1 MEISSED
8 ALRLN
13 VLLANAPRAIRI
25 HESSMTLYGLLES
38 GESSVR
44 LNPSCGDEQYLKLIR
59 AFLSDRALGSPG
71 GYPFYL
77 QRWTRM
83 GRMREDSLERLL
95 LLGDPAAVFAVV
107 CAEGLTSEL
116 ARRAWWAA
124 EEAENARRMLQ
135 TREVVQSDTG
145 PMLARYLIEYLP
157 FESESETMVESVR
170 MALQPGLLEEDERL
184 ALWNK
189 ASRKIAYLVGFI
201 AADPDDLPEQLPP
214 RNDFS
219 LHQDRLGGMRA
230 GGNAL
235 SALMLKLLSGPG
247 QTYISTCRRI
257 LGKPTTQD
265 VVTTTLE
272 VLCTY
277 CSAAR
282 PDGDCASSID
292 QLLTEADDF
301 LGSAEAG
308 MILAQDQELAEELK
322 AVRILSG
329 LGQEVMRSLLGDS
342 SAIGSLMRRKLEPLL
357 TQATRQF
364 DILFGHQA

>member
-13 VLLANAPRAIRI
+13 VLLANTPQAIRI
-25 HESSMTLYGLLES
+25 HESSMILYGLLES
-38 GESSVR
+38 GESSVK
-44 LNPSCGDEQYLKLIR
+44 LNPSCSDEKYLKLIR

-95 LLGDPAAVFAVV
+95 LLGDSAAVFAVV

-145 PMLARYLIEYLP
+145 PLLARYLIEYLP

-170 MALQPGLLEEDERL
+170 MALQPGLLDEDERL
-184 ALWNK
+184 ALWKK
-189 ASRKIAYLVGFI
+189 ASRKTAYLVGFI
-201 AADPDDLPEQLPP
+201 AADPDDLPEPLPP
-214 RNDFS
+214 RDDFS
-219 LHQDRLGGMRA
+219 LHQDRMGGMGA
-230 GGNAL
+230 GGDAL

-277 CSAAR
+277 CGAAR
-282 PDGDCASSID
+282 PDGDDASSIA

-308 MILAQDQELAEELK
+308 MILAQDQELAEELI
-322 AVRILSG
+322 AARILSG
-329 LGQEVMRSLLGDS
+329 LGREVMRSLLGDS

-357 TQATRQF
+357 TQAKRQF
-364 DILFGHQA
+364 DILLGTNT

>member
-13 VLLANAPRAIRI
+13 VLLANRPLAIRI
-25 HESSMTLYGLLES
+25 HESSMTLYGLFES
-38 GESSVR
+38 GESSVS
-44 LNPSCGDEQYLKLIR
+44 LNPSCGDEKYLKLIR
-59 AFLSDRALGSPG
+59 SFLSERALGSPG

-83 GRMREDSLERLL
+83 GRMREESLERLL

-135 TREVVQSDTG
+135 TQEVVRSDTG
-145 PMLARYLIEYLP
+145 PLLARYLVEYLP
-157 FESESETMVESVR
+157 FESETETMVESVR
-170 MALQPGLLEEDERL
+170 MALQPGLLNENERL
-184 ALWNK
+184 ALWKK
-189 ASRKIAYLVGFI
+189 ANRKTHYLVGFVS
-201 AADPDDLPEQLPP
+201 AAPDDLPERLPQ
-214 RNDFS
+214 RGDLS
-219 LHQDRLGGMRA
+219 LHRDRLSQMNEDGDELT
-230 GGNAL
+230 AL
-235 SALMLKLLSGPG
+235 LLKLLSASG
-247 QTYISTCRRI
+247 QTFISTCRRI
-257 LGKPTTQD
+257 LNKPTTQD
-265 VVTTTLE
+265 VVTTTLG
-272 VLCTY
+272 VLSAY

-282 PDGDCASSID
+282 PDSRRAADID
-292 QLLTEADDF
+292 QLVTETDGF
-301 LGSAEAG
+301 LSSASACR
-308 MILAQDQELAEELK
+308 ILERDRDMEEELK

-329 LGQEVMRSLLGDS
+329 LNQDVMHPLLGDS

-364 DILFGHQA
+364 DIILGQQV

>member
-13 VLLANAPRAIRI
+13 VLLANVPRAIRI
-25 HESSMTLYGLLES
+25 HESSMTLYGLFET
-38 GESSVR
+38 GESSVK
-44 LNPSCGDEQYLKLIR
+44 LNPSCSDEKYLKLIR

-95 LLGDPAAVFAVV
+95 LLGDPSAVFAVV

-135 TREVVQSDTG
+135 TREVVQGDTG
-145 PMLARYLIEYLP
+145 PLLARYLVEYLP
-157 FESESETMVESVR
+157 FESVSEIMVESVR
-170 MALQPGLLEEDERL
+170 MALQPGLLDESERL
-184 ALWNK
+184 ALWKK
-189 ASRKIAYLVGFI
+189 ASRKTPYLVGFI
-201 AADPDDLPEQLPP
+201 AADPSGLPERLPS
-214 RNDFS
+214 RGDLN
-219 LHQDRLGGMRA
+219 LHQDRLNGVNPEGDE
-230 GGNAL
+230 L
-235 SALMLKLLSGPG
+235 SMLLLKLLSGSG
-247 QTYISTCRRI
+247 QTFISTCRRI

-265 VVTTTLE
+265 VVTTTLD
-272 VLCTY
+272 VLCAF

-282 PDGDCASSID
+282 PDGDGASSIG
-292 QLLTEADDF
+292 QLLAEADGF
-301 LGSAEAG
+301 LSSPKAG
-308 MILAQDQELAEELK
+308 RILERDKELSEELK

-329 LGQEVMRSLLGDS
+329 LGRDVTRSLLGDS

-357 TQATRQF
+357 TQATGLF
-364 DILFGHQA
+364 DILLGQKP